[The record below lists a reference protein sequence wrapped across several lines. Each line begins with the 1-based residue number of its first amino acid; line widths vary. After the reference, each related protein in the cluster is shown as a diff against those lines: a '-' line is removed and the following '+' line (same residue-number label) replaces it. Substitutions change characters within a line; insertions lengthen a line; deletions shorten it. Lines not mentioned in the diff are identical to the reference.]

1 MRKITGA
8 VGVALCALAGCM
20 DNPLTHSSDNV
31 VAGSPQSLQT
41 LASGALGQ
49 TRNAAGVPV
58 TTYFSFGAIQAR
70 DALRLDPNDNRLTQ
84 EFFLTTPDPTS
95 FIGSADWRLSYVALR
110 AITSI
115 YDQPAYASLSAGDK
129 AITHAFFNTVKGL
142 NYVHIAETHDSV
154 GFAILDRD
162 PSVLPPILCKQP
174 ALAAVSALLDSAYT
188 ELTAAGTANALPF
201 VAAGY
206 NLKGDFSTKAG
217 IIRFNRG
224 LKGKVEIMRATGRQS
239 PTGAAGFTAALAAL
253 DIALA
258 GAPASPDA
266 DYLSQGPYYLYN
278 SAAPESTPNPIG
290 GDVKLGLSDNFVNG
304 YQAGD
309 VRQNNVYTVAA
320 TQQAQGFSFTKSYV
334 YTKGDQLSTPMAQLR
349 NAELFLLRAEA
360 KLGLNDL
367 LGATTDVN
375 AVHTGEG
382 RLAPYALFATR
393 DQAIAALNYEYRY
406 SLIFEGWQH
415 LSFLRRYSL
424 LTHAYV
430 EQPGSP
436 NGGPTDPLNQALPI
450 AGNEV
455 TARNGNITCQ
465 AQ

>member
-1 MRKITGA
+1 MRHISRVA
-8 VGVALCALAGCM
+8 GVALCALAGCM

-84 EFFLTTPDPTS
+84 EFFITTPDPTS

-110 AITSI
+110 AITDI
-115 YDQPAYASLSAGDK
+115 YSQPAFTGLSAGDK
-129 AITHAFFNTVKGL
+129 AITRGFFNTVKGL

-154 GFAILDRD
+154 GFAILNPD
-162 PSVLPPILCKQP
+162 PSVLPPILCKP
-174 ALAAVSALLDSAYT
+174 SGLAAVSALLDSAYADLT
-188 ELTAAGTANALPF
+188 EAGASEELPFTAAGYDLH
-201 VAAGY
+201 
-206 NLKGDFSTKAG
+206 GDYTTRDG

-239 PTGAAGFTAALAAL
+239 PNAASFASALAAL

-258 GAPASPDA
+258 GAPATPDA
-266 DYLSQGPYYLYN
+266 AYLAEGPYYLYN

-309 VRQNNVYTVAA
+309 ARAANVYTVAA

-334 YTKGDQLSTPMAQLR
+334 YTKGDQLSTPMPQLR

-367 LGATTDVN
+367 AGATADVN
-375 AVHTGEG
+375 AVHVGEG
-382 RLAPYALFATR
+382 HLAPYATFATR
-393 DQAIAALNYEYRY
+393 DEAIAALNYEYRY

-430 EQPGSP
+430 EQPGMP

-450 AGNEV
+450 AGNEA
-455 TARNGNITCQ
+455 TARNGAIACQ
-465 AQ
+465 AE